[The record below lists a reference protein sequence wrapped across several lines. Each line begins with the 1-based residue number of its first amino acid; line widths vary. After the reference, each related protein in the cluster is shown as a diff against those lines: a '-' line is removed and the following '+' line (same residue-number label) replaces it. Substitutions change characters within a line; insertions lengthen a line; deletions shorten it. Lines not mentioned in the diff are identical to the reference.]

1 MNKTAR
7 LYQTDISSYRGMK
20 LLNGLIYSRNHSLA
34 WEDGNSKDQ
43 NRGILQ
49 CILYVR
55 LLSCVRG
62 MGALYVESAIT
73 LSCMQATDSEGF
85 EAGSNT
91 SYVGFRIAVL
101 NHLSNKTGNR

>member
-1 MNKTAR
+1 
-7 LYQTDISSYRGMK
+7 
-20 LLNGLIYSRNHSLA
+20 
-34 WEDGNSKDQ
+34 
-43 NRGILQ
+43 
-49 CILYVR
+49 
-55 LLSCVRG
+55 